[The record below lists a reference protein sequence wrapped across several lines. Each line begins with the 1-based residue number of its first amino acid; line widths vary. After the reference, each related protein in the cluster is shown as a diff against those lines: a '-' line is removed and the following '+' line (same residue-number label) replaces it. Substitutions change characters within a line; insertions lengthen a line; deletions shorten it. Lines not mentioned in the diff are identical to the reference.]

1 MNDAL
6 PCPPGEAQIEAPA
19 QTRAEASVDIGLLP
33 ARRKLPKKLR
43 AVPATVPGPTLPAK
57 KPLVKVKVRPGKVS
71 RSGWALW
78 WPLAAG
84 AALGFLSPQMM
95 TVVDGWDPWG
105 VRVVFP
111 FVQFCSLSDIGL
123 SAEMTRALPEL
134 MLFLQF
140 PLEGL
145 LTVSN
150 LSRGVKLSAAL
161 TQLFFLHAVTALV
174 LWIVAIGT
182 AAH

>member
-1 MNDAL
+1 M
-6 PCPPGEAQIEAPA
+6 
-19 QTRAEASVDIGLLP
+19 
-33 ARRKLPKKLR
+33 
-43 AVPATVPGPTLPAK
+43 
-57 KPLVKVKVRPGKVS
+57 
-71 RSGWALW
+71 W

-95 TVVDGWDPWG
+95 NVVDGWDPWG

-150 LSRGVKLSAAL
+150 LHRGVKLSAAV
-161 TQLFFLHAVTALV
+161 TQLVFLHAVTALV

>member
-1 MNDAL
+1 MSDAL
-6 PCPPGEAQIEAPA
+6 VYPQGEAPGEGLVA
-19 QTRAEASVDIGLLP
+19 RAEASADAGLLP
-33 ARRKLPKKLR
+33 ARRKVPKKQR
-43 AVPATVPGPTLPAK
+43 TATATVAGPTLPEK
-57 KPLVKVKVRPGKVS
+57 KLLVKVKARPGKVS

-78 WPLAAG
+78 WPLAVG
-84 AALGFLSPQMM
+84 VALGLLSPQMM

-123 SAEMTRALPEL
+123 SAELTRALPEL

-150 LSRGVKLSAAL
+150 LSRGVKLSVAIQ
-161 TQLFFLHAVTALV
+161 QLVFLHAVTALV

>member
-1 MNDAL
+1 MSDAL
-6 PCPPGEAQIEAPA
+6 VYPQGETPEEANG
-19 QTRAEASVDIGLLP
+19 EIGLLP
-33 ARRKLPKKLR
+33 ARRTLPKKQR
-43 AVPATVPGPTLPAK
+43 TATATVPGPTLPAK
-57 KPLVKVKVRPGKVS
+57 KPLVKVKARPGKVS

-84 AALGFLSPQMM
+84 VALGFLSPQMM
-95 TVVDGWDPWG
+95 NVVDGWDPWG
-105 VRVVFP
+105 VRLVFP

-140 PLEGL
+140 PLEGM

-150 LSRGVKLSAAL
+150 LHRGVKLSAAL

-182 AAH
+182 TAH

>member
-1 MNDAL
+1 MSDAL
-6 PCPPGEAQIEAPA
+6 VYPQGEPPGEGTGE
-19 QTRAEASVDIGLLP
+19 IGLLP
-33 ARRKLPKKLR
+33 ARRTLPKKQR
-43 AVPATVPGPTLPAK
+43 PVAATVPGPTLPEK
-57 KPLVKVKVRPGKVS
+57 KPLVKVKTGVNARPRTVT

-84 AALGFLSPQMM
+84 VALGFLSPQMM
-95 TVVDGWDPWG
+95 SVVDGWDPWG

-150 LSRGVKLSAAL
+150 LSRGVKLSAAI
-161 TQLFFLHAVTALV
+161 TQLVFLHAVTALV

-182 AAH
+182 TAH

>member
-1 MNDAL
+1 MSDAL
-6 PCPPGEAQIEAPA
+6 VYPQGESPGEDTGEA
-19 QTRAEASVDIGLLP
+19 GLLP
-33 ARRKLPKKLR
+33 ARRKLPKKQGSVPGTVSR
-43 AVPATVPGPTLPAK
+43 AVAGTLPEK
-57 KPLVKVKVRPGKVS
+57 KPLVKVKVRPGKII

-78 WPLAAG
+78 WPLLAG
-84 AALGFLSPQMM
+84 AALGFLSPRMM
-95 TVVDGWDPWG
+95 SVVDGWDPWG

-150 LSRGVKLSAAL
+150 LRRGVKLSAAM
-161 TQLFFLHAVTALV
+161 TQLVFLHAVTALV